1 MGRAAATRVD
11 RQRELEVRVAL
22 EGDVAAAGG
31 AGAGGGGVCGRA
43 ARAQAAARVVRAVG
57 ARVREVAARAA
68 QRALHE
74 AQHRTHDE
82 PVAVARAVRLVERR
96 RLLHLAAVV
105 ALHRTTRARRVPRHR
120 VAQHLSHQQ
129 LLLLLELLASAKH
142 ERFGHKR

>member
-11 RQRELEVRVAL
+11 RQRELEVRVTL
-22 EGDVAAAGG
+22 EEGDASGVA
-31 AGAGGGGVCGRA
+31 AGAGGGVRGRA

-57 ARVREVAARAA
+57 ARVGEVAARAA

-129 LLLLLELLASAKH
+129 LLLLELLASAKH